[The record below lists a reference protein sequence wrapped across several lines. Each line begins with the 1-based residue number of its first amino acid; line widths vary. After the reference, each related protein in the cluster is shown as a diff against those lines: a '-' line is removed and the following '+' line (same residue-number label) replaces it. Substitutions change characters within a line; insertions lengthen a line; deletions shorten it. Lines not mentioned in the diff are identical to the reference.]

1 MFQVCLRSSGILN
14 YVSDMFEV
22 NRHSELCFDLNFVT
36 DLLEVR
42 HGKSLFMSASH
53 FSGLKNVYEFT
64 YFLII

>member
-36 DLLEVR
+36 DLLEVEVIR
-42 HGKSLFMSASH
+42 HSEQCFKSA
-53 FSGLKNVYEFT
+53 
-64 YFLII
+64 